1 MLQNT
6 IFFIFIAYKLTALEK
21 MSHEEEGPMAVIAID
36 FGTTYSGYAFSH
48 QSQFQKDPT
57 NIYVYT
63 HQIPGTGGTI
73 SSKTPTS
80 LLLKPNKE
88 FYKFGYDAED
98 MYDQLALD
106 EKHHDYYF
114 FRRFN
119 MLLHINPVILH
130 CMCTYR

>member
-1 MLQNT
+1 
-6 IFFIFIAYKLTALEK
+6 

-36 FGTTYSGYAFSH
+36 FGTTYSGYAFSL

-57 NIYVYT
+57 NIYAYT
-63 HQIPGTGGTI
+63 HQIPGGMI

-98 MYDQLALD
+98 MYDELALD
-106 EKHHDYYF
+106 GKHHDYYF